1 MIYFDDESNA
11 LGQRRC
17 LRALVFFELVHRF
30 IFWFGNTS
38 ERHYPLDR
46 LRVVFCYFVA
56 AYHPP
61 KSPALPPI
69 PVPVFGY
76 LRFTEWLFLSLLVPP
91 PRQLTLERQL
101 NKSILIGWN
110 HPEATPPESGQIACY
125 HVYVD
130 GILRTTVRATD
141 RPRALIE
148 GVDSNKVKFQSNFDG
163 NSINFWNILEQP
175 HRISVRS
182 VTPRRRASLDAAC
195 TMVIGKEVPSAPT
208 CVRVSHVTA
217 TSALISW
224 LPANSNYQHAVCVN
238 HVEVRTVKPG
248 IFRHTISGNC
258 PA

>member
-1 MIYFDDESNA
+1 MLFRGCLPSAKIPGPSADPRPRFWVSSIHRVA
-11 LGQRRC
+11 LPFAASPSSSSADLGAPIEQ
-17 LRALVFFELVHRF
+17 VD
-30 IFWFGNTS
+30 
-38 ERHYPLDR
+38 PDR
-46 LRVVFCYFVA
+46 LEPSGSHSARIWTNRLLPRLRRR
-56 AYHPP
+56 HP
-61 KSPALPPI
+61 A
-69 PVPVFGY
+69 
-76 LRFTEWLFLSLLVPP
+76 
-91 PRQLTLERQL
+91 
-101 NKSILIGWN
+101 
-110 HPEATPPESGQIACY
+110 H
-125 HVYVD
+125 H
-130 GILRTTVRATD
+130 
-141 RPRALIE
+141 RPRHRSAAGSHRRSRLEQGKI
-148 GVDSNKVKFQSNFDG
+148 SIKFQLNFDG

>member
-1 MIYFDDESNA
+1 MYISFVYLFYFPDPLLMLLMSSLRRLSSSCSLSISPFFSLCGRCLIYFDDKSIA

-148 GVDSNKVKFQSNFDG
+148 GVDSNKVKFQSNF
-163 NSINFWNILEQP
+163 N
-175 HRISVRS
+175 
-182 VTPRRRASLDAAC
+182 
-195 TMVIGKEVPSAPT
+195 
-208 CVRVSHVTA
+208 
-217 TSALISW
+217 
-224 LPANSNYQHAVCVN
+224 
-238 HVEVRTVKPG
+238 
-248 IFRHTISGNC
+248 
-258 PA
+258 